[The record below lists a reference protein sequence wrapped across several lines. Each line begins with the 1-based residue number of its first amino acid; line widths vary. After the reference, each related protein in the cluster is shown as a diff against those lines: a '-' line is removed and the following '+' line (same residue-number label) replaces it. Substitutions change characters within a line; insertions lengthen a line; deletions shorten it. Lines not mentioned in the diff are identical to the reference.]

1 MSKAGISTI
10 WANDPR
16 PRLSV
21 SINITGLYSGLVSKI
36 FQKNGFPKTQAGR
49 HDGSFLAVRTR
60 DSNQGR
66 PRTHTEPKISPGYH
80 TLAASKCSQSS
91 AAWYLPLHEH
101 ARGRNLYS
109 FPKKPFSN
117 EIWRRA
123 ATDAPCQS
131 EPGIQI
137 KAAQGSGLLK
147 SQSRIFSRRLQSGLL
162 RISPR

>member
-1 MSKAGISTI
+1 MSLPSPHGISTI

-101 ARGRNLYS
+101 ARGRKFIFISKKTLFQRNLAAS
-109 FPKKPFSN
+109 CDGRALPIRTRDSN
-117 EIWRRA
+117 QGGLDPLENIA
-123 ATDAPCQS
+123 LNP
-131 EPGIQI
+131 EPPPT
-137 KAAQGSGLLK
+137 AAQW
-147 SQSRIFSRRLQSGLL
+147 
-162 RISPR
+162 PCVA